1 MPQPVITFLRYSLI
15 LKAAMAD
22 CLDNPKPEA
31 VHRLRSSNR
40 RLEAVL
46 ELLTPAA
53 DLPALPKR
61 SSAFRRSV
69 RKIRRIAGDVRDLDV
84 HRELLR
90 AYQTTSGATE
100 LETQLEASRKKKVK
114 RMRRQISADEDEIRH
129 ALDRLEM
136 IFGGIADLSL
146 SGGRLIYV
154 ARSWLAPAVRG
165 LDPHEDDDLHSIRK
179 ACKTARYIAE
189 IGSGESRTAAKFA
202 KRMEDVQ
209 QTTGAWH
216 DYLLLLDRAQS
227 RLPSGSPVI
236 KKLYAKAGVLR
247 RQAESKAAHLLK
259 A

>member
-1 MPQPVITFLRYSLI
+1 MPQPVIIFLRYSLI

-22 CLDNPKPEA
+22 CLEDPKPEV

-46 ELLTPAA
+46 ELLTASA

-61 SSAFRRSV
+61 SRAFKRSV
-69 RKIRRIAGDVRDLDV
+69 QKTRRIAGDVRDLDV
-84 HRELLR
+84 QLELLR
-90 AYQTTSGATE
+90 AYQTSDGATKLEKE
-100 LETQLEASRKKKVK
+100 LAVSRKKKVK
-114 RMRRQISADEDEIRH
+114 KLLQQISADEDKIRH

-136 IFGGIADLSL
+136 IFAGIADFKL
-146 SGGRLIYV
+146 SGGRLFHV
-154 ARSWLAPAVRG
+154 ARSWLTPAVQG

-189 IGSGESRTAAKFA
+189 IGGEESRTAMKFA
-202 KRMEDVQ
+202 KHMENIQ

-216 DYLLLLDRAQS
+216 DYLLLLDQAQT
-227 RLPSGSPVI
+227 RLPDGSRVI
-236 KKLYAKAGVLR
+236 KKLYAKAALLR
-247 RQAESKAAHLLK
+247 RQAEAKAAHLLR